1 MSTLLY
7 LSARAQTLFKA
18 LAITT
23 AFAAFT
29 LSPLAAHNASA
40 EPASEQPQSDQININ
55 TASAAELT
63 QLKGIGAKRAEKI
76 VQDREKNGRFAS
88 VDDLT
93 RVKGIGPKTVENNR
107 ARMTAGQPVAPVKPA
122 QNP

>member
-7 LSARAQTLFKA
+7 FSTRAQALFKA

-23 AFAAFT
+23 ALVAFT
-29 LSPLAAHNASA
+29 LSPLAAHYASA

-63 QLKGIGAKRAEKI
+63 QLKGIGAKRAAKI
-76 VQDREKNGRFAS
+76 VQDREKHGRFAS

-93 RVKGIGPKTVENNR
+93 RIKGIGPKTVEKNR
-107 ARMTAGQPVAPVKPA
+107 ARMTVGQPAEPAKPA
-122 QNP
+122 QTP